1 VCHEPNRTNMRGVTH
16 PLPSI
21 AEVIDLTIRCGRLT
35 NTAIRPV
42 GIAINTKKL
51 ATDEARTYL
60 AQVAA
65 DHGLPASDPIRFGA
79 GNIVDRLEIDF
90 AGAAKRP

>member
-1 VCHEPNRTNMRGVTH
+1 MRGVAH

-35 NTAIRPV
+35 NPAIRPV
-42 GIAINTKKL
+42 GIAINTKEL

-60 AQVAA
+60 AQVA
-65 DHGLPASDPIRFGA
+65 DEHGLPATDPVRFGA
-79 GNIVDRLEIDF
+79 GNIVDRLERD
-90 AGAAKRP
+90 